1 MPTVD
6 PPATDVM
13 TMPTPHP
20 THSTLQLT
28 RCPECSAPAEIEHRT
43 VLESTAGPIEHVKV
57 RCVHRH
63 VFLLPTDMLD
73 CAPAPAPAQAPRLT
87 PR

>member
-1 MPTVD
+1 
-6 PPATDVM
+6 M
-13 TMPTPHP
+13 TMPTPP
-20 THSTLQLT
+20 THGSLQLT
-28 RCPECSAPAEIEHRT
+28 RRPECSAPAEIGHRT

-73 CAPAPAPAQAPRLT
+73 RAPAPAPAHAPRLT